1 MRRCV
6 RGRVVGSLHTNR
18 GRVKLDSRKSGHDEA
33 TPNFSDRDET
43 P

>member
-18 GRVKLDSRKSGHDEA
+18 GQVKPDSHESGHDET